1 MPAMTTLTATATP
14 FEAQSTDAPA
24 PRTRTKAKNPIPV
37 RAMGFP
43 FEGNVPRYWLLGSP
57 IATHYSNALNSL
69 FPEGERFF
77 IRSVKHY
84 VDRIQDDPELVKR
97 VKGFFGQEGR
107 HGHEHERWNR
117 ILEAQGYEIES
128 FLEEHSRVAYEVLE
142 PKVPPSL
149 RLAVTAALEHFTA
162 SMAANGLTGEL
173 LDHAD
178 PIMAGLLR
186 WHAAEEI
193 EHKSVAFD
201 VFMKVD
207 GRYSVR
213 VAGLFVAL
221 AGLLVS
227 WRAATKHL
235 LAQEAKLGTDLRAR
249 AEWDRRNPVILSE
262 NDRRARMF
270 RRAIRDYLRPDFHP
284 DQKDDYGLA
293 KGYLESIGRL
303 EG

>member
-1 MPAMTTLTATATP
+1 MTTLAATP
-14 FEAQSTDAPA
+14 LESMPHTDT
-24 PRTRTKAKNPIPV
+24 PRAGKAKKARPIPV

-43 FEGNVPRYWLLGSP
+43 FEGNVPRFWLMGSP

-69 FPEGERFF
+69 FPQGERFF
-77 IRSVKHY
+77 IRSVKYY
-84 VDRIQDDPELVKR
+84 VDQLEDDPKLLER

-107 HGHEHERWNR
+107 HGHEHDRWNR

-128 FLEEHSRVAYEVLE
+128 FLEEHAKIAYGFFE
-142 PKVPPSL
+142 PNVPPSF

-162 SMAANGLTGEL
+162 TMAQNGLTSEL

-207 GRYSVR
+207 GRYHVR
-213 VAGLFVAL
+213 VLGLFAAL
-221 AGLLVS
+221 AGLLIS

-235 LAQEAKLGTDLRAR
+235 LAQEAKRGTDLDARLAWARENPAIISDDRRR
-249 AEWDRRNPVILSE
+249 AE
-262 NDRRARMF
+262 MF
-270 RRAIRDYLRPDFHP
+270 RVAIRDYLRPDFHP
-284 DQKDDYGLA
+284 DQCDNYGLA
-293 KGYLESIGRL
+293 RAYLESIGRL

>member
-1 MPAMTTLTATATP
+1 MSTLATP
-14 FEAQSTDAPA
+14 FEAALDTETPA
-24 PRTRTKAKNPIPV
+24 PSAKKKRPIPV

-43 FEGNVPRYWLLGSP
+43 FEGNVPRFWLMGSP

-77 IRSVKHY
+77 IRSVKYY
-84 VDRIQDDPELVKR
+84 VDRIQDDPKLLER

-117 ILEAQGYEIES
+117 ILEAQGYEIQS
-128 FLEEHSRVAYEVLE
+128 FLEEHARIAYGVFE
-142 PKVPPSL
+142 PNVSPSM
-149 RLAVTAALEHFTA
+149 RLAITAALEHFTA

-193 EHKSVAFD
+193 EHKSVAYD

-207 GRYSVR
+207 GRYHVR
-213 VAGLFVAL
+213 IAGLFAAL

-235 LAQEAKLGTDLRAR
+235 LAQEAKRGTDLAER
-249 AEWDRRNPVILSE
+249 AEWTRRNPVIIAE
-262 NDRRARMF
+262 DRRRAAMF

-284 DQKDDYGLA
+284 DQKDDYALA
-293 KGYLESIGRL
+293 KSYLESIGRL

>member
-1 MPAMTTLTATATP
+1 MTTLAASP
-14 FEAQSTDAPA
+14 FEAALDTDAPA
-24 PRTRTKAKNPIPV
+24 ARPMRKRPIPV

-43 FEGNVPRYWLLGSP
+43 FEGNVPRFWLMGSP
-57 IATHYSNALNSL
+57 HATHYSNALNSL

-77 IRSVKHY
+77 IRSVKYY
-84 VDRIQDDPELVKR
+84 VDRIQDDPKLLER

-128 FLEEHSRVAYEVLE
+128 FLQEHAKVAYGFFE
-142 PKVPPSL
+142 PNVPPSL
-149 RLAVTAALEHFTA
+149 RLAVTAALEHLTA

-213 VAGLFVAL
+213 ILGMFAAL
-221 AGLLVS
+221 AGLMLS

-235 LAQEAKLGTDLRAR
+235 LAQEAKRGTDLESR
-249 AEWDRRNPVILSE
+249 AEWARENPVMRAE
-262 NDRRARMF
+262 NARRADMF
-270 RRAIRDYLRPDFHP
+270 RRALRDYLRRDFHP
-284 DQKDDYGLA
+284 DQKDDYALA
-293 KGYLESIGRL
+293 RGYLESIGRL

>member
-1 MPAMTTLTATATP
+1 MTTTV
-14 FEAQSTDAPA
+14 EAPLETSTK
-24 PRTRTKAKNPIPV
+24 TRPIRV

-43 FEGNVPRYWLLGSP
+43 FEGNVPRFWLMGSP
-57 IATHYSNALNSL
+57 HATHYSNALNSL

-77 IRSVKHY
+77 IRSVKYY
-84 VDRIQDDPELVKR
+84 VDQIQDDPALLKR

-117 ILEAQGYEIES
+117 ILESQGYEIES
-128 FLEEHSRVAYEVLE
+128 FLQEHARIAYGVFE

-162 SMAANGLTGEL
+162 SMAANGLTGEM

-178 PIMAGLLR
+178 PIMASLLR

-193 EHKSVAFD
+193 EHKSVAYD

-213 VAGLFVAL
+213 ILGLFGAL
-221 AGLLVS
+221 AGLMLS

-235 LAQEAKLGTDLRAR
+235 LEQEAARGTDLEAR
-249 AEWDRRNPVILSE
+249 AVWARANPMMNAE
-262 NDRRARMF
+262 NDRRGRMF
-270 RRAIRDYLRPDFHP
+270 RRAIRAYLRPDFHP
-284 DQKDDYGLA
+284 DQIDDYALA
-293 KGYLESIGRL
+293 RGYLESIGRL
-303 EG
+303 DG

>member
-1 MPAMTTLTATATP
+1 MTTLALDAAGSIP
-14 FEAQSTDAPA
+14 DSRPEAPA
-24 PRTRTKAKNPIPV
+24 KARPKRPIPV

-43 FEGNVPRYWLLGSP
+43 FVERNVPRFWLMGSP
-57 IATHYSNALNSL
+57 HATHYSNALNSL

-84 VDRIQDDPELVKR
+84 LDRIQDDPELVKR

-117 ILEAQGYEIES
+117 ILEEQGYEIES
-128 FLEEHSRVAYEVLE
+128 FLRAHEEIAYGKFE
-142 PKVPPSL
+142 KTAPPAL

-162 SMAANGLTGEL
+162 TMALNGLTGEL
-173 LDHAD
+173 LDHAH
-178 PIMAGLLR
+178 PVMAELLR

-207 GRYSVR
+207 GRYAVR
-213 VAGLFVAL
+213 VLGLGVAL
-221 AGLLVS
+221 GGLLLS

-235 LAQEAKLGTDLRAR
+235 LAQEAARGTDLEAYAAWAR
-249 AEWDRRNPVILSE
+249 SDPRMQAENE
-262 NDRRARMF
+262 RRAKMF
-270 RRAIRDYLRPDFHP
+270 RSAIRDYLRPDFHP
-284 DQKDDYGLA
+284 DQRDDYELA
-293 KGYLESIGRL
+293 RGYLASIGRL
-303 EG
+303 DG

>member
-1 MPAMTTLTATATP
+1 MTTLAATP
-14 FEAQSTDAPA
+14 FEAALDTDAPVT
-24 PRTRTKAKNPIPV
+24 PKKRRPIPV

-43 FEGNVPRYWLLGSP
+43 FEGNVPRFWLMGSP

-77 IRSVKHY
+77 IRSVKYY
-84 VDRIQDDPELVKR
+84 VDQIQDDPKLLER

-107 HGHEHERWNR
+107 HGHEHERWNK

-128 FLEEHSRVAYEVLE
+128 FLEEHAKIAYGFWE
-142 PKVPPSL
+142 PNLPPSF
-149 RLAVTAALEHFTA
+149 RLSVTAALEHFTA
-162 SMAANGLTGEL
+162 TMAANGLTSEL

-207 GRYSVR
+207 GRYHVR
-213 VAGLFVAL
+213 VLGLFGAL

-235 LAQEAKLGTDLRAR
+235 LAQEAKRGTDLEERAAWAR
-249 AEWDRRNPVILSE
+249 SNPVLISEDRRRN
-262 NDRRARMF
+262 AMF
-270 RRAIRDYLRPDFHP
+270 RRAIRAYLRPDFHP
-284 DQKDDYGLA
+284 DREDNYALA
-293 KGYLESIGRL
+293 RGYLESIGRL

>member
-1 MPAMTTLTATATP
+1 MTTLAADSMDAIP
-14 FEAQSTDAPA
+14 APA
-24 PRTRTKAKNPIPV
+24 PTPRPTRKNPIPV

-43 FEGNVPRYWLLGSP
+43 FEGKVPRFWLMGSP

-84 VDRIQDDPELVKR
+84 VDRIGDDPELLKR

-117 ILEAQGYEIES
+117 ILEAQGYEIEG
-128 FLEEHSRVAYEVLE
+128 FLEEHGKIAYGLFE
-142 PKVPPSL
+142 PNAPPAL

-162 SMAANGLTGEL
+162 TMAANGLTGEL

-178 PIMAGLLR
+178 PTMAALLR

-207 GRYSVR
+207 GRYHVR
-213 VAGLFVAL
+213 VLGLFVAL
-221 AGLLVS
+221 AGLMLS
-227 WRAATKHL
+227 WRGAMKHL
-235 LAQEAKLGTDLRAR
+235 MAQEAKRGTDLEAAKTWAR
-249 AEWDRRNPVILSE
+249 ENPHLIAEDQRRG
-262 NDRRARMF
+262 RMF
-270 RRAIRDYLRPDFHP
+270 KKAIRDYLRPDFHP
-284 DQKDDYGLA
+284 DQKDDYALA